1 MSSLHEDIP
10 CSIGFHIDTETI
22 IQQLQDVLERY
33 SSQDII
39 REIVQNADDAG
50 AGRLVFFVLET
61 GIPAAVQHPNIHP
74 LLRSSAI
81 LVLNDGPLKREDIEG
96 ISRLIG
102 GSKQEDSSKV
112 GRFGL
117 GLKSLFH
124 VCEAFFFGPYR
135 SPDPSI
141 QGTLFDP
148 WIGIRRT
155 SEYIDKLPQWTD
167 EQTTSA
173 YKSIL
178 EFIEKNYG
186 ATYNNGFFIY
196 IPFRNVKK
204 EPFLT
209 IKNHSINAYDFIKIF
224 YSNNTLQQ
232 LALSFAQCSSLYYIE
247 FFNIKSLLDSNEKT
261 SIYKFSIERDGFL
274 RRLQRHDAEGVQ
286 SFKSTIASEQCGKQ
300 EAIWECRGIDD
311 FSLEHKELQRLRQ
324 DSRWPKRGLNKKPE
338 KALPH
343 AAITILHNKDSKD
356 KRLTLRWAS
365 FLPLDDRNTEVSSD
379 NDLVQT
385 IPAPYLQGTWE
396 ILLHG
401 YFFLS
406 SDRKHIFGITKTGE
420 DDIKQQW
427 NKLLVQQ
434 LLFPLFPRILL
445 MKIEDDPQNEK
456 LIDAV
461 RSWSRFDEFSED
473 MTSSCFLVKNAKNN
487 AWEIHTKPLNMLPE
501 GIPPSLKGWLERE
514 FPHPV
519 ALEGKGIYESQRHT
533 KQWDE
538 DSFSQICLHLPAT
551 PGELAESDIS
561 WIQRFIRDAEANLY
575 RQPLQKWLIRTLQN
589 RLFDSKNERVRSALH
604 LFAKEVFRDE
614 ICYMP
619 MKTEPILRSI
629 ARDRPELLS
638 PCLLLPRAE
647 DNAAPPSSQTLPENI
662 PDEQRIALLRFLGEE
677 KLKDREKQPE
687 GCILLA
693 DRLIADKPIP
703 ELDALPFYRVSIF
716 FQGKQKEEAAR
727 SFQELQQQKV
737 RNCLFKQPAPGSGI
751 SNTLKPLSLVLE
763 DAEIW
768 LLRTEATL
776 ELGLTT
782 WEATLFEALTAN
794 KLSLNEKI
802 HRELFK
808 DILKKLFAENKEN
821 SLCIQA
827 LRNLLAGKHVE
838 KYVKF
843 VLYSETRPAVHEQWS
858 HKYIFIHKDDYLYLS
873 EEHKKALTI
882 VEEHSIAS
890 EQLRDILSDA
900 APWQFWQDMINL
912 CPTPKKDIPDDLEDL
927 FRTACWIPA
936 AQGGGFAPNH
946 ILRDEV
952 PAILKKALPSSWMCR
967 ENLSAN
973 LEQLCSEDE
982 RHWIMK
988 ALDALDHEQEQELR
1002 CRQLMELFQDENFR
1016 APCTFFP
1023 PQLENLAD
1031 DLAAVAK
1038 YLPSLANSITTT
1050 GQEEHL
1056 LFRLLSLPEIPPA
1069 ALQKFQSAPST
1080 FDRKTC
1086 RYDILLHAVPAYARI
1101 HAFTPLLPFYAKY
1114 LAAARQH
1121 DEKLFE
1127 RDYLFPTRKE
1137 GVWKKGHEI
1146 TEEQRCRE
1154 DSAHL
1159 EESVWEACRS
1169 FFSSDNKTPSDKGRS
1184 SAQYIEKYF
1193 SVPFAKAEKYRVACL
1208 LRLIAGKNDDIR
1220 VLAEKF
1226 SSNISKEL
1234 TNIFGLDF
1242 DDTCWDF
1249 LISAEPSDDQEK
1261 SLAGYPFKEN
1271 KRTFF
1276 TCTLKNKIYYL
1287 CFYKNKAGKPAEN
1300 QEDFTERL
1308 KKSISE
1314 WLKQFNKFKKDPQK
1328 ISEIINRFSPTQHSL
1343 SATTALLKEDLRT
1356 VIEQLRINDFDLKEK
1371 QIAIYNKIQYGKGP
1385 TLEELKKELWDIAQD
1400 KNEIYEAILKKIQNY
1415 GYREEGVLLELIQNA
1430 DDALRERSEP
1440 NTEERSV
1447 TIDLHDHILSFSHY
1461 GRPINEKKEGET
1473 SGSND
1478 LYSMLMLN
1486 RSEKESHSATGK
1498 LGLGFKSIFLLSEQP
1513 VIQSKA
1519 LCFSIRNGM
1528 FPQEET
1534 MRLDQDDEITL
1545 FRLPIKRE
1553 IPDEEI
1559 KQRIFSRV
1567 SASAALIPVFAHEI
1581 RELVININGDEETF
1595 AYNPN
1600 TSDRGQGWI
1609 ADYNAH
1615 VLVFSDPKTGIQLAI
1630 RLDEYRR
1637 PTRFPDTMPPLWHTL
1652 PTVSGLDWRLGYA
1665 INGPFSLNAGRSNII
1680 PDKEN
1685 FANLVEFGKVL
1696 GESLCDYAQFVKKNY
1711 PDAIAAHNHALWT
1724 VLSRGLESPKESLQ
1738 GKIVRSLH
1746 AEGRGLSYWLTQQGV
1761 PCGIPEE
1768 WSWPLKGIPETWC
1781 TCSLPSDSAGQ
1792 LFAQT
1797 VQKLHKEHFTSSLA
1811 PLAYV
1816 PLEQSS
1822 RFKALGFSVAHM
1834 KAADFFAEFF
1844 ARLVPDKRLSPRLLA
1859 CLRQIREEL
1868 PRQNFSFRVRTQ
1880 ADTWE
1885 DIQQVLLPPN
1895 TPCERPSDFREEQR
1909 RAILAPPHAL
1919 LSEEYVSSK
1928 EDAETYRKLRNG
1940 HTVTPEIL
1948 QGWITE
1954 LESPDKRI
1962 QALTYLQEGEL
1973 GHDLLKSFRSEQQGW
1988 IRDFSL
1994 VSELLAS
2001 MTERDDDHKHIL
2013 MALFPDAFLPRT
2025 RPEIDEYE
2033 IEEGEED
2040 DDDEENL
2047 VLSRSNRPKWEE
2059 VLAFWQQNKEAVVRE
2074 YVTKTWP
2081 AQFWNQNILREQ
2093 LEKRDRA
2100 AWLVLLLLG
2109 YLQSIGRTKPEVHRS
2124 FVQELLTKHDYLF
2137 SEKMDK
2143 DDPQWLFPLSSWQ
2156 EANISTNTYAMW
2168 MTCFPALHQLGRF
2181 LNQYQNILGSMIRGD
2196 LDRKQLLD
2204 CFSPRSAYTFQQA
2217 GKQFDAPPFP
2227 LRLGK
2232 YWVLRELARLN
2243 FKNCQ
2248 TTSGEAFLEC
2258 CWVPRKRCCD
2268 ILGMDYAEDTDERQ
2282 AELVSILQELNGT
2295 LPHFDYCFDIA
2306 LCAMRK

>member
-1 MSSLHEDIP
+1 MSSQHEDIP
-10 CSIGFHIDTETI
+10 CSIGVYIDTETI

-74 LLRSSAI
+74 LLRCSAMLI
-81 LVLNDGPLKREDIEG
+81 LNDGPLKKEDVKG
-96 ISRLIG
+96 IARLIG

-148 WIGIRRT
+148 WIGIRST
-155 SEYIDKLPQWTD
+155 PEYLDKLPQWTD
-167 EQTTSA
+167 VQTVTACNIIS
-173 YKSIL
+173 K
-178 EFIEKNYG
+178 FIDKNYG
-186 ATYNNGFFIY
+186 DSYSNGFFIY
-196 IPFRNVKK
+196 IPFRELKDANS
-204 EPFLT
+204 LA
-209 IKNHSINAYDFIKIF
+209 IKNYSIASHDFIMNFCLNKA
-224 YSNNTLQQ
+224 LQQ
-232 LALSFAQCSSLYYIE
+232 LVLSFSQCSSLHYIE
-247 FFNIKSLLDSNEKT
+247 FFNIKSLLDSNKKT

-286 SFKSTIASEQCGKQ
+286 SFESTIASEQCGKQ

-379 NDLVQT
+379 NNLVQT
-385 IPAPYLQGTWE
+385 IRASYLHGTWE

-406 SDRKHIFGITKTGE
+406 SDRKHIFDITKIGE

-427 NKLLVQQ
+427 NRLLMQQ
-434 LLFPLFPRILL
+434 MLLPLFPKILL
-445 MKIEDDPQNEK
+445 REINDDLKNENI
-456 LIDAV
+456 IDAV
-461 RSWSRFDEFSED
+461 QSWSRFDEFRED
-473 MTSSCFLVKNAKNN
+473 MTSSCFLVKLVKND
-487 AWEIHTKPLNMLPE
+487 AWEIHTEPLYMLPE

-514 FPHPV
+514 FRPHV
-519 ALEGKGIYESQRHT
+519 ALKDKGLYSPLRHI

-538 DSFSQICLHLPAT
+538 DSFSQICLHFPVT
-551 PGELAESDIS
+551 PEELAESDIS
-561 WIQRFIRDAEANLY
+561 WIQKFIRDIKKENRY
-575 RQPLQKWLIRTLQN
+575 RQHLRKWLLRALQN
-589 RLFDSKNERVRSALH
+589 RLFDSKNEKVRSALYP
-604 LFAKEVFRDE
+604 FAEDVFQNE
-614 ICYMP
+614 IWYMP

-647 DNAAPPSSQTLPENI
+647 DNAAPPSSQTLPESI
-662 PDEQRIALLRFLGEE
+662 SDEQRIALLRFLGEE

-737 RNCLFKQPAPGSGI
+737 RNCLFKQPAPRSGI

-882 VEEHSIAS
+882 VEEHSITS

-912 CPTPKKDIPDDLEDL
+912 CPTPKKDIPDELEDL

-946 ILRDEV
+946 ILRDDI
-952 PAILKKALPSSWMCR
+952 PTILKKALPSSWMCR
-967 ENLSAN
+967 EKLSTS
-973 LEQLCSEDE
+973 LEQLCSEDQ
-982 RHWIMK
+982 RLWIMNV
-988 ALDALDHEQEQELR
+988 LDALYPEQELR
-1002 CRQLMELFQDENFR
+1002 RRQLMELFQDENFR

-1023 PQLENLAD
+1023 PQLD
-1031 DLAAVAK
+1031 DLAAVAQHLRPLADSMTK
-1038 YLPSLANSITTT
+1038 EGPEECLISL
-1050 GQEEHL
+1050 
-1056 LFRLLSLPEIPPA
+1056 LLSLPEIPSA
-1069 ALQKFQSAPST
+1069 ALQKFQSVPSK
-1080 FDRKTC
+1080 FNHKTC
-1086 RYDILLHAVPAYARI
+1086 RYDILLHAAPAYARI
-1101 HAFTPLLPFYAKY
+1101 HTFTPLLPFYARY

-1127 RDYLFPTRKE
+1127 RDYLFPTRTKK
-1137 GVWKKGHEI
+1137 VWKKGHEI
-1146 TEEQRCRE
+1146 TEAQRGRE

-1169 FFSSDNKTPSDKGRS
+1169 FFSSDNKAPSDKGRS
-1184 SAQYIEKYF
+1184 SAQYLEKYF

-1226 SSNISKEL
+1226 SSNISNEL

-1249 LISAEPSDDQEK
+1249 RISAEPSDDQEK

-1553 IPDEEI
+1553 IPDEER

-1581 RELVININGDEETF
+1581 RKLVIKINGDEETF
-1595 AYNPN
+1595 AYNPDA
-1600 TSDRGQGWI
+1600 SDHGQGWI

-1615 VLVFSDPKTGIQLAI
+1615 VLVFSDPETGIQLAI

-1665 INGPFSLNAGRSNII
+1665 INGPFSLNAGRSNIAPI
-1680 PDKEN
+1680 KKD
-1685 FANLVEFGKVL
+1685 FDNLEAFGVFL
-1696 GESLCDYAQFVKKNY
+1696 GESLCNYAQFVKKNY
-1711 PDAIAAHNHALWT
+1711 PDAIAAHNHALWM
-1724 VLSRGLESPKESLQ
+1724 VLSRGLESPEDSLQ

-1746 AEGRGLSYWLTQQGV
+1746 ADGRGFSYWLTQQSV

-1768 WSWPLKGIPETWC
+1768 WAWPLEGIPPKWH
-1781 TCSLPSDSAGQ
+1781 TCSFPSDNARQNFS
-1792 LFAQT
+1792 QT
-1797 VQKLHKEHFTSSLA
+1797 VQQLHKEHFTGSLA
-1811 PLAYV
+1811 RFAYV
-1816 PLEQSS
+1816 PSEQKARLE
-1822 RFKALGFSVAHM
+1822 ALGFPVEHM
-1834 KAADFFAEFF
+1834 KTADFFAEFF
-1844 ARLVPDKRLSPRLLA
+1844 ARLVPDKRLTPHLLS

-1868 PRQNFSFRVRTQ
+1868 PRQDFPFRVRTQ
-1880 ADTWE
+1880 AGTWE

-1895 TPCERPSDFREEQR
+1895 TPCELSSDFREEQR
-1909 RAILAPPHAL
+1909 RAAFAPPHAL
-1919 LSEEYVSSK
+1919 LSEEYVSDR
-1928 EDAETYRKLRNG
+1928 EDAEIYRRLRNG
-1940 HTVTPEIL
+1940 HTVTSDIL

-1954 LESPDKRI
+1954 LESPEQQI
-1962 QALTYLQEGEL
+1962 HALRYLQEGEL
-1973 GHDLLKSFRSEQQGW
+1973 GHELLISFRSEQQGW

-1994 VSELLAS
+1994 VSELLDS
-2001 MTERDDDHKHIL
+2001 MPESEEAHKHIL
-2013 MALFPDAFLPRT
+2013 MGLFPDAFSLRT
-2025 RPEIDEYE
+2025 DKEIDEYE
-2033 IEEGEED
+2033 SEEGEEY
-2040 DDDEENL
+2040 EEDTP
-2047 VLSRSNRPKWEE
+2047 VLAISNRSQWEAM
-2059 VLAFWQQNKEAVVRE
+2059 LDFWDKNKILIIDE
-2074 YVTKTWP
+2074 YIYKTWP
-2081 AQFWNQNILREQ
+2081 DQFRDQALLKER
-2093 LEKRDRA
+2093 LEKNDRC

-2109 YLQSIGRTKPEVHRS
+2109 YLQSIGRSKPEMHRT
-2124 FVQELLTKHDYLF
+2124 FVQELLTKHKKLF
-2137 SEKMDK
+2137 TDRVDK
-2143 DDPQWLFPLSSWQ
+2143 DDPQWLFPLSAWHD
-2156 EANISTNTYAMW
+2156 ANISTNTYAMW

-2181 LNQYQNILGSMIRGD
+2181 LKQYQNILGSMIRGK
-2196 LDRKQLLD
+2196 LERKQLLD

-2268 ILGMDYAEDTDERQ
+2268 ILDMDYIEDTDARQ
-2282 AELVSILQELNGT
+2282 EELVSTLLELNKT

>member
-1 MSSLHEDIP
+1 MTSHHNDIF
-10 CSIGFHIDTETI
+10 SIGVSIDTETI

-33 SSQDII
+33 SSQDIV

-61 GIPAAVQHPNIHP
+61 GIPASVQRPDIHP

-81 LVLNDGPLKREDIEG
+81 LVLNDGPLKEEDIKG
-96 ISRLIG
+96 IARLIG

-135 SPDPSI
+135 SPAPHI
-141 QGTLFDP
+141 HGRLFDP
-148 WIGIRRT
+148 WIGIRKT
-155 SEYIDKLPQWTD
+155 PEYVDRLPQWTD
-167 EQTTSA
+167 EQTASA
-173 YKSIL
+173 YTSIL
-178 EFIEKNYG
+178 KFIDKNYG
-186 ATYNNGFFIY
+186 DAYNDAFFIY
-196 IPFRNVKK
+196 VPFRSQGGEN
-204 EPFLT
+204 FLT
-209 IKNHSINAYDFIKIF
+209 IKEGSISSNDFIKNFCIDD
-224 YSNNTLQQ
+224 TLQQ
-232 LALSFAQCSSLYYIE
+232 LVLSFAQCASLQYIE
-247 FFNIKSLLDSNEKT
+247 FFHTKSLLDINKA
-261 SIYKFSIERDGFL
+261 SIYKFSIKREHFL
-274 RRLQRHDAEGVQ
+274 RRPSKNDARGVQ
-286 SFKSTIASEQCGKQ
+286 FFKSSILLEQHGKQ
-300 EAIWECRGIDD
+300 EAVWDCLGIDD
-311 FSLEHKELQRLRQ
+311 FSPEHGGLQELRQ
-324 DSRWPKRGLNKKPE
+324 DVHWPKRGLKQEPE

-343 AAITILHNKDSKD
+343 AAITILHNKDSDD
-356 KRLTLRWAS
+356 KRLSLRWAS
-365 FLPLDDRNTEVSSD
+365 FLPLDDHKAEEISD
-379 NDLVQT
+379 NTLVQV
-385 IPAPYLQGTWE
+385 IRAPYLHGTWE

-401 YFFLS
+401 YFFLA

-420 DDIKQQW
+420 EDIKQQW

-434 LLFPLFPRILL
+434 LLLPLFPRILL
-445 MKIEDDPQNEK
+445 KEIEENAQNEE
-456 LIDAV
+456 LTDAV
-461 RSWSRFDEFSED
+461 KNWNRFNDFSED
-473 MTSSCFLVKNAKNN
+473 ITSACFLVKNATSNV
-487 AWEIHTKPLNMLPE
+487 WEIHSEALYMLPE
-501 GIPPSLKGWLERE
+501 GMPASLKEWLQRK
-514 FPHPV
+514 FPQPV
-519 ALEGKGIYESQRHT
+519 ALLNKGLYLPQRH
-533 KQWDE
+533 KRQWDE
-538 DSFSQICLHLPAT
+538 GTLSQICDNLPST
-551 PGELAESDIS
+551 PGELSEVDIS
-561 WIQRFIRDAEANLY
+561 WIKSFIQDIKLCYY
-575 RQPLQKWLIRTLQN
+575 RQPLQKWLICTLRN
-589 RLFDSKNERVRSALH
+589 RCFDSKNGTIRSALH
-604 LFAKEVFRDE
+604 YFSESVFQDAV
-614 ICYMP
+614 CYMP

-629 ARDRPELLS
+629 AKDRPELLS

-647 DNAAPPSSQTLPENI
+647 DRPPLPSSQKFLEKI
-662 PDEQRIALLRFLGEE
+662 PDKQRINLLRFLGWE
-677 KLKDREKQPE
+677 KLQDREKQPE
-687 GCILLA
+687 SCILLA
-693 DRLIADKPIP
+693 DRLIAGRKIP
-703 ELDALPFYRVSIF
+703 ELDTTLPCYRVSIF

-727 SFQELQQQKV
+727 SFQELQQRKAV
-737 RNCLFKQPAPGSGI
+737 NCLFKQPASGSGI
-751 SNTLKPLSLVLE
+751 SDTLKQLSLVLE

-782 WEATLFEALTAN
+782 WEATLFKSLNEN
-794 KLSLNEKI
+794 KLSSNKEI
-802 HRELFK
+802 HGEFFK
-808 DILKKLFAENKEN
+808 DILRRFYPENKKN
-821 SLCIQA
+821 PSYIQA
-827 LRNLLAGKHVE
+827 LRCLLAGKYVAE
-838 KYVKF
+838 NVKF
-843 VLYSETRPAVHEQWS
+843 VLYSDALPNVHEKLAY
-858 HKYIFIHKDDYLYLS
+858 KYIFIQRDKYRFIS
-873 EEHKKALTI
+873 EEHKRTLSI

-912 CPTPKKDIPDDLEDL
+912 CPTPRKDIPDELENL
-927 FRTACWIPA
+927 FRTACWIPTK
-936 AQGGGFAPNH
+936 QRGGLSPNH
-946 ILRDEV
+946 ILPDDI
-952 PAILKKALPSSWMCR
+952 PAILKTALPASWMCR
-967 ENLSAN
+967 EKLSVA
-973 LEQLCSEDE
+973 LEQFCSEEE
-982 RHWIMK
+982 RRWIMK
-988 ALDALDHEQEQELR
+988 VLDALYLEQEQDFRLS
-1002 CRQLMELFQDENFR
+1002 QLAELFQDEDFH

-1023 PQLENLAD
+1023 PQLD
-1031 DLAAVAK
+1031 DLATVAQH
-1038 YLPSLANSITTT
+1038 LRPLADGITTT
-1050 GQEEHL
+1050 GQEERL
-1056 LFRLLSLPEIPPA
+1056 LSLLLSLPEIPPA
-1069 ALQKFQSAPST
+1069 ALQKFQSVPSK
-1080 FDRKTC
+1080 FNHKIC
-1086 RYDILLHAVPAYARI
+1086 RYDILLHAAPAYARI
-1101 HAFTPLLPFYAKY
+1101 HKFTPLLPSYAQY

-1146 TEEQRCRE
+1146 TEAQRGRE

-1169 FFSSDNKTPSDKGRS
+1169 FFSSDNKAPSDKGRS
-1184 SAQYIEKYF
+1184 SAQYLEKYF

-1226 SSNISKEL
+1226 SSNISNEL

-1287 CFYKNKAGKPAEN
+1287 CFYKNKSGKPAEN
-1300 QEDFTERL
+1300 QEDFTELL

-1486 RSEKESHSATGK
+1486 RSEKESHSTTGK
-1498 LGLGFKSIFLLSEQP
+1498 LGLGFKSVFLLSEQP

-1615 VLVFSDPKTGIQLAI
+1615 VLVFSDPETGIQLAI

-1665 INGPFSLNAGRSNII
+1665 INGPFSLNAGRSNIAPI
-1680 PDKEN
+1680 KKD
-1685 FANLVEFGKVL
+1685 FDNLEAFGVFL
-1696 GESLCDYAQFVKKNY
+1696 GESLCNYAQFVKKNY
-1711 PDAIAAHNHALWT
+1711 PDAVAAHNYALWM
-1724 VLSRGLESPKESLQ
+1724 VLSRGLESPEDSLQ

-1746 AEGRGLSYWLTQQGV
+1746 ADGRGFSYWLTQQSV

-1768 WSWPLKGIPETWC
+1768 WAWPLEGIPPKWY
-1781 TCSLPSDSAGQ
+1781 TCSFPSDNARQNFS
-1792 LFAQT
+1792 QT
-1797 VQKLHKEHFTSSLA
+1797 VQQLHKEHFTGSLA
-1811 PLAYV
+1811 RFAYV
-1816 PLEQSS
+1816 PSEQKARLE
-1822 RFKALGFSVAHM
+1822 ALSFPVEHM
-1834 KAADFFAEFF
+1834 KTADFFAEFF
-1844 ARLVPDKRLSPRLLA
+1844 ARLVPDKRLTPHLLS

-1868 PRQNFSFRVRTQ
+1868 PRQDFPFRVRTQ
-1880 ADTWE
+1880 AGTWE

-1895 TPCERPSDFREEQR
+1895 TPCELSSDFREEQR
-1909 RAILAPPHAL
+1909 RAAFAPPHAL
-1919 LSEEYVSSK
+1919 LSEEYVSDR
-1928 EDAETYRKLRNG
+1928 ENAEIYRRLRNG
-1940 HTVTPEIL
+1940 HTVASDIL

-1973 GHDLLKSFRSEQQGW
+1973 GHELLKSFRSEQQGW

-2013 MALFPDAFLPRT
+2013 MDLFPDAFSLRT
-2025 RPEIDEYE
+2025 DKEIDEYE
-2033 IEEGEED
+2033 SEEGEEY
-2040 DDDEENL
+2040 EEDTP
-2047 VLSRSNRPKWEE
+2047 VLAISNRSQWEAM
-2059 VLAFWQQNKEAVVRE
+2059 LDFWDKNKILIIDE
-2074 YVTKTWP
+2074 YIYKTWP
-2081 AQFWNQNILREQ
+2081 DQFRDQALLKER
-2093 LEKRDRA
+2093 LEKNDRC

-2109 YLQSIGRTKPEVHRS
+2109 YLQSIGRSKPEMHRT
-2124 FVQELLTKHDYLF
+2124 FVQELLTKHKKLF
-2137 SEKMDK
+2137 TDRVDK
-2143 DDPQWLFPLSSWQ
+2143 DDPQWLFPLSAWHD
-2156 EANISTNTYAMW
+2156 ANISTNTYAMW

-2181 LNQYQNILGSMIRGD
+2181 LKQYQNILGSMIRGK
-2196 LDRKQLLD
+2196 LERKQLLD

-2268 ILGMDYAEDTDERQ
+2268 ILDMDYIEDTDVRQ
-2282 AELVSILQELNGT
+2282 EELVSTLLELNKT

>member
-1 MSSLHEDIP
+1 MSSQHEDIP
-10 CSIGFHIDTETI
+10 CSIGVYIDTETI

-74 LLRSSAI
+74 LLRCSAMLI
-81 LVLNDGPLKREDIEG
+81 LNDGPLKKEDVKG
-96 ISRLIG
+96 IARLIG

-148 WIGIRRT
+148 WIGIRST
-155 SEYIDKLPQWTD
+155 PEYLDKLPQWTD
-167 EQTTSA
+167 VQTVTACNIIS
-173 YKSIL
+173 K
-178 EFIEKNYG
+178 FIDKNYG
-186 ATYNNGFFIY
+186 DSYSNGFFIY
-196 IPFRNVKK
+196 IPFRELKDTNS
-204 EPFLT
+204 LA
-209 IKNHSINAYDFIKIF
+209 IKNYSITSHDFIMNF
-224 YSNNTLQQ
+224 YLNKTLQQ
-232 LALSFAQCSSLYYIE
+232 LALSFSQCSSLHYIE
-247 FFNIKSLLDSNEKT
+247 FFNIKSLLDSNKKT

-286 SFKSTIASEQCGKQ
+286 SFESTIASEQCGKQ

-379 NDLVQT
+379 NNLVQT
-385 IPAPYLQGTWE
+385 IRASYLHGTWE

-406 SDRKHIFGITKTGE
+406 SDRKHIFDITKIGE

-427 NKLLVQQ
+427 NRLLVQQ
-434 LLFPLFPRILL
+434 LLLPLFPRILL
-445 MKIEDDPQNEK
+445 MKIEEEPKNAK
-456 LIDAV
+456 IIDAV
-461 RSWSRFDEFSED
+461 RLWNRFDEFRED
-473 MTSSCFLVKNAKNN
+473 MTSSCFLVKIATNN
-487 AWEIHTKPLNMLPE
+487 AWEIHTEALYMLPE

-514 FPHPV
+514 FPQPV
-519 ALEGKGIYESQRHT
+519 ALEGKGIYSSQRHT

-538 DSFSQICLHLPAT
+538 DSFSQICLHFPAT
-551 PGELAESDIS
+551 PEELAESDIF
-561 WIQRFIRDAEANLY
+561 WIQKFIRDIKEENRY
-575 RQPLQKWLIRTLQN
+575 RKHLRKWLLRALQN
-589 RLFDSKNERVRSALH
+589 RLFDSKNEKVRSALYF
-604 LFAKEVFRDE
+604 FAEDVFQNE
-614 ICYMP
+614 IWYMP

-629 ARDRPELLS
+629 AKDRPELLS

-647 DNAAPPSSQTLPENI
+647 DKAAPPASQTLPESM

-693 DRLIADKPIP
+693 DRLIAGRQIP
-703 ELDALPFYRVSIF
+703 ELDALPFYRVIIF
-716 FQGKQKEEAAR
+716 FPRKQNEEVAR
-727 SFQELQQQKV
+727 SFQELQQQKE

-751 SNTLKPLSLVLE
+751 SNTLKQLSLVLE

-768 LLRTEATL
+768 ILRTEATL
-776 ELGLTT
+776 ELSLTT
-782 WEATLFEALTAN
+782 WEATLFEALTTN
-794 KLSLNEKI
+794 KLSSNEKI

-827 LRNLLAGKHVE
+827 LRNLLAGKHVD

-843 VLYSETRPAVHEQWS
+843 VLYSETRPTVHEQWS

-873 EEHKKALTI
+873 EEHKKALAI

-900 APWQFWQDMINL
+900 APWQFWQDMLPL
-912 CPTPKKDIPDDLEDL
+912 CRNPKKDIPDELEDI
-927 FRTACWIPA
+927 FKTACWIPA
-936 AQGGGFAPNH
+936 AQGGGLAPSH
-946 ILRDEV
+946 ILGDDI
-952 PAILKKALPSSWMCR
+952 PTILKKALPSSWMCR
-967 ENLSAN
+967 EKLSAS
-973 LEQLCSEDE
+973 LEQLCSEDQ
-982 RHWIMK
+982 RLWIMK
-988 ALDALDHEQEQELR
+988 VLDALYPEQELR
-1002 CRQLMELFQDENFR
+1002 RRQLMELFQDEDFHT
-1016 APCTFFP
+1016 PCSFFP
-1023 PQLENLAD
+1023 PQLD
-1031 DLAAVAK
+1031 DLAAVAQH
-1038 YLPSLANSITTT
+1038 LRPLADSITKT
-1050 GQEEHL
+1050 GQEERL
-1056 LFRLLSLPEIPPA
+1056 LSHLLSLPEISPA
-1069 ALQKFQSAPST
+1069 ALQKFQSASSEFNP
-1080 FDRKTC
+1080 KTC
-1086 RYDILLHAVPAYARI
+1086 RYDILLHAAPTYAQTHI
-1101 HAFTPLLPFYAKY
+1101 FTPLLPFYAQY

-1146 TEEQRCRE
+1146 TEAQRGRE

-1159 EESVWEACRS
+1159 EESVWEACRT
-1169 FFSSDNKTPSDKGRS
+1169 FFSSDNKAPSDKGRS
-1184 SAQYIEKYF
+1184 SAQYLEKYF

-1226 SSNISKEL
+1226 SSNISNEL

-1461 GRPINEKKEGET
+1461 GRPINEKNEGEA
-1473 SGSND
+1473 SANND

-1498 LGLGFKSIFLLSEQP
+1498 LGLGFKSVFLLSEQP

-1559 KQRIFSRV
+1559 KQRIFSRI

-1581 RELVININGDEETF
+1581 REFVININGDEETF
-1595 AYNPN
+1595 AYNPDA
-1600 TSDRGQGWI
+1600 SDRGQGWI

-1615 VLVFSDPKTGIQLAI
+1615 VLVFSAPETGIQLAI

-1665 INGPFSLNAGRSNII
+1665 INGPFSLNAGRSNIAPI
-1680 PDKEN
+1680 KKD
-1685 FANLVEFGKVL
+1685 FDNLEAFGVFL
-1696 GESLCDYAQFVKKNY
+1696 GESLWDYAQFVKKTR
-1711 PDAIAAHNHALWT
+1711 PDAVAAHNYALWT
-1724 VLSRGLESPKESLQ
+1724 VLSRGLESSEDSLQ

-1746 AEGRGLSYWLTQQGV
+1746 ADGRGLSYWLTQQSV

-1768 WSWPLKGIPETWC
+1768 WAWPLEGIPPKWH
-1781 TCSLPSDSAGQ
+1781 TCSFPSDNARQNFS
-1792 LFAQT
+1792 QT
-1797 VQKLHKEHFTSSLA
+1797 VQQLHKEHFTGSLA
-1811 PLAYV
+1811 RFAYV
-1816 PLEQSS
+1816 PSEQKARLE
-1822 RFKALGFSVAHM
+1822 ALGFPVEHM
-1834 KAADFFAEFF
+1834 KTADFFAEFF

-1859 CLRQIREEL
+1859 CLRQIREEF
-1868 PRQNFSFRVRTQ
+1868 PRLNFSFRVRTQ

-1895 TPCERPSDFREEQR
+1895 TPCELSSDFRGEQR
-1909 RAILAPPHAL
+1909 RAAFAPPHAL
-1919 LSEEYVSSK
+1919 LSEEYVSDR
-1928 EDAETYRKLRNG
+1928 EDAEIYRRLRNG
-1940 HTVTPEIL
+1940 HTVTSDIL

-1954 LESPDKRI
+1954 LESPEQRI
-1962 QALTYLQEGEL
+1962 HALRYLQEGEL
-1973 GHDLLKSFRSEQQGW
+1973 GHELLISFRNEQQGW

-1994 VSELLAS
+1994 VSELLDS
-2001 MTERDDDHKHIL
+2001 MPESDEAHKHIL
-2013 MALFPDAFLPRT
+2013 MDLFPDAFSLRT
-2025 RPEIDEYE
+2025 DKEIDEYE
-2033 IEEGEED
+2033 SEEEEEEEEYEED
-2040 DDDEENL
+2040 TP
-2047 VLSRSNRPKWEE
+2047 VLAISNRSQWEAM
-2059 VLAFWQQNKEAVVRE
+2059 LDFWDKNKNLIIDE
-2074 YVTKTWP
+2074 YIYKTWP
-2081 AQFWNQNILREQ
+2081 DQFRDQNLLKER
-2093 LEKRDRA
+2093 LEKNDRC

-2109 YLQSIGRTKPEVHRS
+2109 YLQSIGRSKPEMHRT
-2124 FVQELLTKHDYLF
+2124 FVQELLTKHKKLF
-2137 SEKMDK
+2137 TDIVDK
-2143 DDPQWLFPLSSWQ
+2143 DDPQWLFPLSAWHD
-2156 EANISTNTYAMW
+2156 ANISTNTYAMW

-2181 LNQYQNILGSMIRGD
+2181 LKQYQNILGSMIRGK
-2196 LDRKQLLD
+2196 LERKQLLD

-2217 GKQFDAPPFP
+2217 GEQFDAPPFP

-2243 FKNCQ
+2243 FKSCQ